1 MQLLFLLGDEVAQTA
16 KVVEKA
22 AAAPAGVPP
31 YFFDLVEI
39 IKKKGI
45 DVTKRN
51 ATKNLENVYQYKGYE
66 IYEDLATGEIR
77 IEKIYPE
84 SDMITERQILEY
96 RPGRGDESTK
106 GKPADSY
113 EEVTETN
120 SRIYKDE
127 FNEPDYEDGVNIEE
141 ILEFIKNEKIN

>member
-1 MQLLFLLGDEVAQTA
+1 
-16 KVVEKA
+16 
-22 AAAPAGVPP
+22 
-31 YFFDLVEI
+31 
-39 IKKKGI
+39 
-45 DVTKRN
+45 
-51 ATKNLENVYQYKGYE
+51 
-66 IYEDLATGEIR
+66 
-77 IEKIYPE
+77 
-84 SDMITERQILEY
+84 MITERQILEY

-127 FNEPDYEDGVNIEE
+127 FNDPEYEEGVNIEE

>member
-1 MQLLFLLGDEVAQTA
+1 MLGFGDEVAQTA

-22 AAAPAGVPP
+22 ATAPAGVPP

-39 IKKKGI
+39 IKKKGT

-51 ATKNLENVYQYKGYE
+51 ATKNLENVYRYKGYE
-66 IYEDLATGEIR
+66 IYEDLASGEIR

-96 RPGRGDESTK
+96 RPGRLDEDIK
-106 GKPADSY
+106 GKTADSY

-127 FNEPDYEDGVNIEE
+127 FNEPEFEEGVNIEE
-141 ILEFIKNEKIN
+141 ILEFIKNEKAN